1 MEFFVTG
8 TDTGCGKTL
17 VTLAFME
24 KLRESGGRVAGM
36 KPVAAG
42 AKITAAG
49 LRNEDALAIQALC
62 SHPVPYELVNPCC
75 LHTPAAPHLAAA
87 AEGRKIQIKTILEA
101 ADRLRDTADHFVVE
115 GAGGWK
121 VPLARDEDMADL
133 ARQLE
138 LPVVLV
144 VGLKLGCINHALLSA
159 ESIVNSGQGLLGWV
173 ANSLESKMPFEAE
186 NVATLERKLAAPL
199 LGQVPWQPK
208 ADPVEAAA
216 HLQLPPG

>member
-24 KLRESGGRVAGM
+24 KLRESGGRVTGM

-42 AKITAAG
+42 AETTAEG
-49 LRNEDALAIQALC
+49 QRNEDALAIQARC

-75 LHTPAAPHLAAA
+75 LRTPAAPHLAAA
-87 AEGRKIQIKTILEA
+87 AEGRKIRVETILDA
-101 ADRLRDTADHFVVE
+101 AARLRNASDHFVVE
-115 GAGGWK
+115 GAGGWR
-121 VPLARDEDMADL
+121 VPLTEDWDMADL
-133 ARQLE
+133 ACRLE

-159 ESIVNSGQGLLGWV
+159 ESILNTGKTLLGWV
-173 ANSLESKMPFEAE
+173 ANSLEPGMPLEAG
-186 NVATLERKLAAPL
+186 NIATLEQRIDAPL
-199 LGQVPWQPK
+199 LGHIPWQPE
-208 ADPVEAAA
+208 ADPVRAAA
-216 HLQLPPG
+216 HLQLPSG